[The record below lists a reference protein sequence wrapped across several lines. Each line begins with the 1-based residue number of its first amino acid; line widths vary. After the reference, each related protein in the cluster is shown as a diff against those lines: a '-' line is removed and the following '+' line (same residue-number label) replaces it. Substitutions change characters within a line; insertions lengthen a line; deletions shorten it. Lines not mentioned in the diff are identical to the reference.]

1 MGLSLSVWFCVYFC
15 TFDCSVHGTHTF
27 LNLFFEFWFTKPL
40 DSFLSDWLI
49 YVRFLLRSFLVFQNL
64 FDVIFS
70 VFVVISKQF
79 IWWFIALFFK
89 YPAVVIAFYVFVFW
103 HPILRWAFIDRS
115 FIFTLHHFYFAFIAF
130 SWCSAFS
137 VISDTFI
144 LLLGLGLCLF
154 CFLLYC
160 KTFAGTLR
168 FFCFAVLVVLM
179 SQECRK

>member
-89 YPAVVIAFYVFVFW
+89 YPAVVIAFYVFVF
-103 HPILRWAFIDRS
+103 LTSDFEMSLYRS
-115 FIFTLHHFYFAFIAF
+115 EFHFHIASF
-130 SWCSAFS
+130 
-137 VISDTFI
+137 
-144 LLLGLGLCLF
+144 LF
-154 CFLLYC
+154 CFY
-160 KTFAGTLR
+160 R
-168 FFCFAVLVVLM
+168 FFMMFCVFCYLGYFYSALGVGALLILFFIIL
-179 SQECRK
+179 